1 MVAKRNFFTRG
12 LQALIFVGLVIYAWP
27 GYGQVGKPIATAD
40 GEKPGLRVDVQEL
53 KRSSGGTITL
63 KFIMVNDSGGKVS
76 FQYDFRELNQ
86 QKDEYS
92 ISGVQLVDPA
102 GKKKYPVIR
111 DGQGN
116 CLCSRGI
123 ASLASK
129 SRSNLWAKF
138 PAPPGDVKKLSIVIP
153 HFMPMDD
160 VPIGQ

>member
-1 MVAKRNFFTRG
+1 MVAKGGFFEKG
-12 LQALIFVGLVIYAWP
+12 ILAIILVAMLIYACP
-27 GYGQVGKPIATAD
+27 GYAQVGKPIATAD
-40 GEKPGLRVDVQEL
+40 GENSGLRVDVQEL

-63 KFIMVNDSGGKVS
+63 KFTMVNDSGGGVS
-76 FQYDFRELNQ
+76 FQYDFRELSQ
-86 QKDEYS
+86 RQDEYT

-111 DGQGN
+111 DGEGN

-123 ASLASK
+123 ANLASK

>member
-1 MVAKRNFFTRG
+1 MVAKGGFFKKGILATILLG
-12 LQALIFVGLVIYAWP
+12 MVIYACP
-27 GYGQVGKPIATAD
+27 GYAQVSKPIATAD
-40 GEKPGLRVDVQEL
+40 GEKSGLRVDVQEL
-53 KRSSGGTITL
+53 KRSSGGTITV
-63 KFIMVNDSGGKVS
+63 KFTMVNDSGGEVS
-76 FQYDFRELNQ
+76 FQYDFRELSQ
-86 QKDEYS
+86 REDEYT

-138 PAPPGDVKKLSIVIP
+138 PAPPGDVKKVSIVIP